1 MKPSQRASSLGPTYL
16 PPGGEIQRMSVDE
29 HHLRAARTR
38 HARSARASSASQ
50 CGGSWR
56 MRYSPTAPPTRT
68 TSRTSPPSRAT
79 ARRRRHSAR
88 EAQDARHRQ
97 RAVEAFVR
105 RKVKEK
111 VINEDG
117 TTEVKATE
125 RVNKQHLVQA
135 LLMLATAETRSSV
148 PTRRSS
154 HCAAQ
159 GQSTSSR

>member
-1 MKPSQRASSLGPTYL
+1 
-16 PPGGEIQRMSVDE
+16 
-29 HHLRAARTR
+29 
-38 HARSARASSASQ
+38 
-50 CGGSWR
+50 

-135 LLMLATAETRSSV
+135 LLMLATAETGTSSV
-148 PTRRSS
+148 PNKKKFTLR
-154 HCAAQ
+154 CAGSINLVQ
-159 GQSTSSR
+159 IVFEEMMMRDEG

>member
-1 MKPSQRASSLGPTYL
+1 M
-16 PPGGEIQRMSVDE
+16 
-29 HHLRAARTR
+29 
-38 HARSARASSASQ
+38 RS
-50 CGGSWR
+50 
-56 MRYSPTAPPTRT
+56 SPTAPPSRT
-68 TSRTSPPSRAT
+68 TSTSPPSRAT

-135 LLMLATAETRSSV
+135 LLMLATAETGTSV
-148 PTRRSS
+148 PNKKKLNALRRVNQPRPDSLRGDDD
-154 HCAAQ
+154 A
-159 GQSTSSR
+159 R

>member
-1 MKPSQRASSLGPTYL
+1 
-16 PPGGEIQRMSVDE
+16 
-29 HHLRAARTR
+29 
-38 HARSARASSASQ
+38 
-50 CGGSWR
+50 

-88 EAQDARHRQ
+88 EAQDARRHRQ

-117 TTEVKATE
+117 TTEANAIE

-135 LLMLATAETRSSV
+135 LLMLATAETGTGV
-148 PTRRSS
+148 PNKKKLNGQ
-154 HCAAQ
+154 CAAA
-159 GQSTSSR
+159 GSTSSR

>member
-1 MKPSQRASSLGPTYL
+1 
-16 PPGGEIQRMSVDE
+16 
-29 HHLRAARTR
+29 
-38 HARSARASSASQ
+38 
-50 CGGSWR
+50 

-88 EAQDARHRQ
+88 EAQDARRHRQ

-135 LLMLATAETRSSV
+135 LLMLATAETGTSSV
-148 PTRRSS
+148 PNKKKFTLR
-154 HCAAQ
+154 CA
-159 GQSTSSR
+159 GSTSSR